1 MHEQSQIHAIEKT
14 KSKEEVKHVFDTRE
28 GLERCLG
35 ALAALAEALGLV
47 PMTTWLL
54 TTWGL

>member
-1 MHEQSQIHAIEKT
+1 MCEQSRIHATEKT
-14 KSKEEVKHVFDTRE
+14 KPEKEVEHVFDPKE

>member
-1 MHEQSQIHAIEKT
+1 MHEQSRIHAIEKT
-14 KSKEEVKHVFDTRE
+14 KSKKAVERIFDPKE

-35 ALAALAEALGLV
+35 ALAALAEDLGLV
-47 PMTTWLL
+47 PMTTWLV